1 MSGLPLL
8 SFQLEKFLILLVAF
22 VFVFLIIII
31 IIIITI
37 IIIIFQLLGNEQ
49 EMQSGFYLYNYWVLK
64 YAHWQLGDE
73 EHEKDPSIN
82 EEYEKDSSIIN
93 ALQDIMEIILRDVMY
108 NGIE

>member
-31 IIIITI
+31 ITIII

-49 EMQSGFYLYNYWVLK
+49 EMQSGFYLYNY
-64 YAHWQLGDE
+64 
-73 EHEKDPSIN
+73 
-82 EEYEKDSSIIN
+82 
-93 ALQDIMEIILRDVMY
+93 
-108 NGIE
+108 

>member
-31 IIIITI
+31 ITI

-49 EMQSGFYLYNYWVLK
+49 EMQSGFYLYNY
-64 YAHWQLGDE
+64 
-73 EHEKDPSIN
+73 
-82 EEYEKDSSIIN
+82 
-93 ALQDIMEIILRDVMY
+93 
-108 NGIE
+108 